1 MERVYAFTDEYG
13 AFGWEIDNPDV
24 STHFIITAIIV
35 KETDVVR
42 YRQEVEQIRKKYFQ
56 TGEMK
61 SSKVG
66 KNHER
71 RKRILADLSSLPF
84 SVFSVCIDKKKCLE
98 NMNSK
103 GLQYK
108 KVFYKFMNNIV
119 HKELRRAFRKITI
132 IADEIGSNE
141 YMQSFCKYVINHQ
154 DMPNLWGDANFSF
167 QNSKEDVGLQIAD
180 FISGTLAYV
189 FDTHKTSSDVPNYLK
204 ILNTQLIRVELY
216 PKTYENYILEK
227 SAIAEDY
234 DGVVAK
240 LCFAQAVKFIEHH
253 SDDDDPEVQAQI
265 IVLKYMLFRFMNND
279 TRGYMYTGEL
289 QEQLANTDLN
299 KMSTATFRMRIIG
312 KLRDKGVIIASSS
325 KGYKLPSKLSELYDF
340 INHDANIVIPMLER
354 LKKCRDLIKL
364 GTANSLDLL
373 DHTEYK
379 SLKSY
384 FDNLPTSDIDIEE

>member
-13 AFGWEIDNPDV
+13 AFGWDIDNPDV

-35 KETDVVR
+35 KEADVAR
-42 YRQEVEQIRKKYFQ
+42 YREEIEQIRKKHFQ

-71 RKRILADLSSLPF
+71 RKRILADLSLLPF
-84 SVFSVCIDKKKCLE
+84 SIFSVCIDKKKCLE

-119 HKELRRAFRKITI
+119 HKELRRAFKKITI
-132 IADEIGSNE
+132 IADEIGTND
-141 YMQSFCKYVINHQ
+141 YMQSFCQYVINHQ
-154 DMPNLWGDANFSF
+154 DMPNLWGDADFSF
-167 QNSKEDVGLQIAD
+167 QNSKKDIGLQVAD
-180 FISGTLAYV
+180 FISGTLAYE
-189 FDTHKTSSDVPNYLK
+189 FDTHKRSNDAPNYRK
-204 ILNTQLIRVELY
+204 ILDSKIIRIELY

-234 DGVVAK
+234 DETIAK
-240 LCFAQAVKFIEHH
+240 LCFAQAVKFVEHH
-253 SDDDDPEVQAQI
+253 SEDDDAEVQAQI

-279 TRGYMYTGEL
+279 TRGYIYTGEL
-289 QEQLANTDLN
+289 QEQLANTGLN

-312 KLRDKGVIIASSS
+312 RLRDKGVIIASSS

-340 INHDANIVIPMLER
+340 INHDASIVIPMLSR
-354 LKKCRDLIKL
+354 LKKCRDLVKL
-364 GTANSLDLL
+364 GTANDLDLL
-373 DHTEYK
+373 DHTKYS
-379 SLKSY
+379 SLKAY
-384 FDNLPTSDIDIEE
+384 FDSLPLSDSEG